1 MYPFEQM
8 ISPLIRNREQ
18 ITNQNL
24 NENDIILMER
34 IRKQKMDLI
43 NHRITPAQVDLVRPE
58 IVQSWIRSYNNGL
71 APYDFCY
78 GTSMNELQLQELLRE
93 KNYLLTAADP
103 YIRQLESMLSDTR
116 YLILL
121 SDENGTVLQI
131 NPVGNQ
137 ISGNIQETFRLA
149 PGTVWTEETVGTV
162 SHVMSLMLGSP
173 IQLCGPEIYS
183 EACSHIMGQ
192 LLASSGEGSGP
203 HESLNQTSCSSAPIF
218 DAYGNLAGSITIIS
232 PYLHH
237 QSSHTL
243 GLAVSTAWAIQ
254 NHLQLALNSELFTIT
269 IDAADDAVI
278 TINQNGIIT
287 KANVAAQQIFGSALT
302 GTSADMVFGS
312 QALIASVMKTG
323 EAIHDTYLNID
334 GGQQRILLR
343 SAQPLQDHV
352 GKSLGCVL
360 TFKKLGRTRKIR
372 GQVTGLNTRY
382 SFDNIIGSSDSLN
395 KSVYLAKQYA
405 PLEANILIQ
414 GESGTGKEMYA
425 QAIHNSSRPG
435 GPFIAVNCAAI
446 PRTLIESELF
456 GYEGGAFTGAERQG
470 RPGKIEL
477 ANGGT
482 LFLDE
487 IGDMPLELQP
497 VLLRVL
503 EEKMIMRVG
512 GSRYIPVDFRLITAT
527 NKSLSQL
534 VEKDLFR
541 EDLYYRLAV
550 LQIPIPPLCQRGSD
564 IIELAKHFA
573 GHVARQQ
580 HKTAPAFSDEAIFY
594 LLKYHWPGNVRQLEN
609 VLLCAVTANR
619 DGLIKPEDFPAE
631 IMDACTHNSSPTN
644 KTAAEFSSKPSP
656 GSLSL
661 KEMERVAIIQAL
673 HQTNYNI
680 TQAARVLGMSK
691 STLYRKI
698 NAYNILEAI
707 RSDK

>member
-1 MYPFEQM
+1 MYPSEQM

-34 IRKQKMDLI
+34 IRKQKIDLI
-43 NHRITPAQVDLVRPE
+43 NHRISPAQVDLVRPE

-71 APYDFCY
+71 DPYDFCY
-78 GTSMNELQLQELLRE
+78 GTSMNDQELQELLQE
-93 KNYLLTAADP
+93 KAYLLTAADP

-121 SDENGTVLQI
+121 SDEKGNILQI

-149 PGTVWTEETVGTV
+149 PGTIWTEETVGTV
-162 SHVMSLMLGSP
+162 SHVLCLMLGSP
-173 IQLCGPEIYS
+173 IQLCGPELYS

-192 LLASSGEGSGP
+192 LLASSGGKDPIP

-254 NHLQLALNSELFTIT
+254 NHLQLALNSELFSIT
-269 IDAADDAVI
+269 IDAADDAVV
-278 TINQNGIIT
+278 TINQRGIIT
-287 KANVAAQQIFGSALT
+287 KANVAAQQIFGSSLT
-302 GTSADMVFGS
+302 GLSADLVLGS
-312 QALIASVMKTG
+312 QPLIASVMQTG
-323 EAIHDTYLNID
+323 EAVYDTYLNID
-334 GGQQRILLR
+334 EGQQRLLLR
-343 SAQPLQDHV
+343 SAQPLKDHA
-352 GKSLGCVL
+352 GKILGCVL
-360 TFKKLGRTRKIR
+360 TFKKLARTRKIK
-372 GQVTGLNTRY
+372 GQVTGLNIRY
-382 SFDNIIGSSDSLN
+382 SFNDIIGSSAPLSKSL
-395 KSVYLAKQYA
+395 YLAKQYA
-405 PLEANILIQ
+405 SLNANILIQ

-456 GYEGGAFTGAERQG
+456 GYEGGSFTGAERQG

-477 ANGGT
+477 AHGGT

-503 EEKMIMRVG
+503 EEKMVMRVG
-512 GSRYIPVDFRLITAT
+512 GSRYLPVDFRLITAT
-527 NKSLSQL
+527 NKSLSEL
-534 VEKDLFR
+534 VANNLFR

-550 LQIPIPPLCQRGSD
+550 LQIPIPPLRQRGSD

-573 GHVARQQ
+573 GQIARQQ
-580 HKTAPAFSDEAIFY
+580 HKEIPEFSDEAIFY

-619 DGLIKPEDFPAE
+619 DGVIKPEDFPPE
-631 IMDACTHNSSPTN
+631 IMEACTHNASETD
-644 KTAAEFSSKPSP
+644 KTPAGFAPAP
-656 GSLSL
+656 GSLPL
-661 KEMERVAIIQAL
+661 KEMEKIAIIQAL
-673 HQTNYNI
+673 QQANFNI
-680 TQAARVLGMSK
+680 TQTAQVLGMSK

>member
-1 MYPFEQM
+1 MYPSEQM

-43 NHRITPAQVDLVRPE
+43 NHRISPAQVDLVRPE

-71 APYDFCY
+71 DPYDFCY
-78 GTSMNELQLQELLRE
+78 GTSMDDLQLQELLHE
-93 KNYLLTAADP
+93 KEYLLTAADP
-103 YIRQLESMLSDTR
+103 YIKQLESMLSDTR

-121 SDENGTVLQI
+121 SDEKGTVLQI

-137 ISGNIQETFRLA
+137 ISGNIQKTFRLA
-149 PGTVWTEETVGTV
+149 TGTVWNEETVGTV

-183 EACSHIMGQ
+183 EACSHVMGQ
-192 LLASSGEGSGP
+192 LLASSGEDSMR

-254 NHLQLALNSELFTIT
+254 NHLQLALNSELFDIT

-287 KANVAAQQIFGSALT
+287 KANVAAQQLFEAVLT
-302 GTSADMVFGS
+302 GSSADKVFGY
-312 QALIASVMKTG
+312 QPLIASVMKTG
-323 EAIHDTYLNID
+323 EAVQDTYLNID

-343 SAQPLQDHV
+343 SAQPLQDHS

-360 TFKKLGRTRKIR
+360 TFKKLARTRKIK

-382 SFDNIIGSSDSLN
+382 SFDDIIGFSSPLT

-405 PLEANILIQ
+405 SLDANILIQ

-425 QAIHNSSRPG
+425 QAIHNNSRPG
-435 GPFIAVNCAAI
+435 GSFIAVNCAAI

-456 GYEGGAFTGAERQG
+456 GYEGGSFTGAERQG
-470 RPGKIEL
+470 RPGKVEL
-477 ANGGT
+477 AHSGT

-512 GSRYIPVDFRLITAT
+512 GSRYIPVNFRLITAT
-527 NKSLSQL
+527 NKSLSEL
-534 VEKDLFR
+534 VAHNLFR

-550 LQIPIPPLCQRGSD
+550 LQIPIPPLRQRGSD

-573 GHVARQQ
+573 GQIARQQ
-580 HKTAPAFSDEAIFY
+580 HKEIPEFSDEAIFY

-619 DGLIKPEDFPAE
+619 DGIIKPDDFPLE
-631 IMDACTHNSSPTN
+631 IMEACTHNNSTTD
-644 KTAAEFSSKPSP
+644 KTSVELTSIP

-661 KEMERVAIIQAL
+661 KEMEKIAIIQAL
-673 HQTNYNI
+673 QQVNFNI
-680 TQAARVLGMSK
+680 TQAARILGMSK

-698 NAYNILEAI
+698 NAYNLLESI
-707 RSDK
+707 RSDN